1 MLKAITDKT
10 TAVII
15 DSPNNPTGAVY
26 TQHAD
31 ATGQCSARGQRS
43 ARSRESDYALISDE
57 PYREIVYGAEVPLV
71 PSIYEHTICATS
83 YSKSLSLPGERVDA
97 SWFPIRILRRIV

>member
-26 TQHAD
+26 TRNTLTRLANVLREANAQRDPRIRLCSSRMSRTAD
-31 ATGQCSARGQRS
+31 RVRCRG
-43 ARSRESDYALISDE
+43 AL
-57 PYREIVYGAEVPLV
+57 GALDH
-71 PSIYEHTICATS
+71 EHTIVCYS
-83 YSKSLSLPGERVDA
+83 YSKSLSLPGERVG
-97 SWFPIRILRRIV
+97 WILVPNTILRQIV